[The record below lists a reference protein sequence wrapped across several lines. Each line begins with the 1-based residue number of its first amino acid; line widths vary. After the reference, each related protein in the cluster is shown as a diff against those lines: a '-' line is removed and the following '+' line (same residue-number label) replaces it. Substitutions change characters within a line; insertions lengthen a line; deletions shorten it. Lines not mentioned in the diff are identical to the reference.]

1 MNMIEADDRGLILAC
16 PNCSQSNRLPY
27 ERLSGHKF
35 RCTQC
40 STELQLPTEPMEM
53 KTETAFDALTTRS
66 SLPVLV
72 DFWAAWCG
80 PCKMVAPE
88 LVKVAAEGSGRL
100 IIAKVDTELL
110 RGLAQRFGISA
121 IPTLILFKGG
131 REAARQ
137 PGAMRAPAIWQFIER
152 SWI

>member
-1 MNMIEADDRGLILAC
+1 MIEADDRGLILAC
-16 PNCSQSNRLPY
+16 GNCSKYNRLPF

-40 STELQLPTEPMEM
+40 SRELSLPAEPIEINTEI
-53 KTETAFDALTTRS
+53 AFDALTTRS

-80 PCKMVAPE
+80 PCNMVAPE
-88 LVKVAAEGSGRL
+88 LAQVAAEGSGRL
-100 IIAKVDTELL
+100 IIAKVDTEQHQ
-110 RGLAQRFGISA
+110 GLAQRFGISA

-152 SWI
+152 SWA